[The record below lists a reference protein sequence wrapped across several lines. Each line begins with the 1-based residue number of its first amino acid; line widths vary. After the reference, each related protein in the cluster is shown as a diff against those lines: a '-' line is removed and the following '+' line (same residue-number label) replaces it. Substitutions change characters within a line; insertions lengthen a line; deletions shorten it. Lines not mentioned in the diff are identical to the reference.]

1 MTVDVTTPAGRALAG
16 ETTGAA
22 GRILD
27 LLRTTVDT
35 DETRAQRSRRL
46 LRRTGFWLVGIAIVP
61 AVWALLA
68 TSGAFGP
75 GFIGPVETVQTLY
88 RQWDIIW
95 YNASPTIGAAVYGAL
110 ILLAVTVVGT
120 LIVAVTPGLTAW
132 LVALS
137 VVVGSLPLVTIT
149 PALSLFVN
157 RGGELVT
164 TVTILSGLV
173 PVAATLAVVSRT
185 AQAGRRELGAVYS
198 TSRLRWFAR
207 VGFWRSIPVIDIG
220 LRTMLPACF
229 VGAIVAEWSGAS
241 GDRGLGGLMA
251 NALFSYQV
259 GLLWATLLLAA
270 VVSIALMAAVGLA
283 MEPLRRRVR

>member
-16 ETTGAA
+16 ETTGVS
-22 GRILD
+22 GRILTR
-27 LLRTTVDT
+27 LLNPADR
-35 DETRAQRSRRL
+35 DETSGQRSRRL
-46 LRRTGFWLVGIAIVP
+46 LRKAGLWAIGIAIVP
-61 AVWALLA
+61 ALWALLA
-68 TSGAFGP
+68 ATGWLGP
-75 GFIGPVETVQTLY
+75 GFIGPAKTVNTLY
-88 RQWDIIW
+88 DQWDIIW
-95 YNASPTIGAAVYGAL
+95 YNAGPTIGAAIYGAA
-110 ILLAVTVVGT
+110 ILLAVTLVGA
-120 LIVAVTPGLTAW
+120 LVVAVTPGLTSW

-137 VVVGSLPLVTIT
+137 VVVGSLPLVTVT
-149 PALSLFVN
+149 PALSLFVS
-157 RGGELVT
+157 RGSELVT
-164 TVTILSGLV
+164 TVTFLSGLV

-185 AQAGRRELGAVYS
+185 AQAGRQELGAVYA
-198 TSRLRWFAR
+198 TSRLRWFTQ

-270 VVSIALMAAVGLA
+270 AVSIGLMGAVGLL